1 MRVEIVPH
9 LAQALAL
16 RKQHDQPIDR
26 GRKRAFRARS
36 LPEQRHDLRMSRE
49 EFELRG
55 EGEPETL
62 ERPTGR
68 VRQFRQRRFQLAGG
82 LREHGL
88 EEAAL
93 GVVVVEQQ
101 LLVDTGPPRDLLDS
115 RAREA
120 TPGELLASGCDNP

>member
-1 MRVEIVPH
+1 
-9 LAQALAL
+9 
-16 RKQHDQPIDR
+16 
-26 GRKRAFRARS
+26 
-36 LPEQRHDLRMSRE
+36 MSGE
-49 EFELRG
+49 EFELRA
-55 EGEPETL
+55 EREPETL

-68 VRQFRQRRFQLAGG
+68 VRQIRQRRFQLARG
-82 LREHGL
+82 LREHRL

-120 TPGELLASGCDNP
+120 SPGKLVPRSRDDS